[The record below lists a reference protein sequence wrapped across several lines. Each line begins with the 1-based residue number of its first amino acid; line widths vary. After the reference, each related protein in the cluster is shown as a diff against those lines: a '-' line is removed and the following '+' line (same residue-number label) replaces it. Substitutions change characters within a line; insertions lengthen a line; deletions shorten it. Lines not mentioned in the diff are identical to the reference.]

1 MRQTIRTNVIHN
13 LRSLVIAILVTT
25 TACSTLQPP
34 DANGPRS
41 NAPPYPVA
49 LLDDGSRHEDAL
61 VAWRQL
67 AQRYGVSNQAEVSLD
82 PFTATVTALPGNT
95 TSILLPKV
103 GAGTTETEEEIR
115 ESLRRFIDDWRSV
128 IGAQP
133 SELSLVERV
142 DESGNVKLARYE
154 QRPFRYALRGGY
166 GNLVIRFNNN
176 RQVLE
181 LSSNCIR
188 NSERLQSALLN
199 LTPVVTAE
207 DAVAHVRGKSFAI
220 PTGRGQQSLNLSVN
234 EQAEAKQLVV
244 YALPSRTQTN
254 VLEFHLAWEIETPN
268 ASVKRVYL
276 DAMTDE
282 VIAAG

>member
-1 MRQTIRTNVIHN
+1 MVRQTIITTKIHN
-13 LRSLVIAILVTT
+13 WLRTLVLATLVTT

-34 DANGPRS
+34 DANGPKS

-49 LLDDGSRHEDAL
+49 MLDEGTRQEDAL
-61 VAWRQL
+61 LGWRQL
-67 AQRYGVSNQAEVSLD
+67 AQRYGVSNQTEISLN
-82 PFTATVTALPGNT
+82 PLTATVTALPRNS

-103 GAGTTETEEEIR
+103 GAGSTETEDEIR

-133 SELSLVERV
+133 NELSLVERV
-142 DESGNVKLARYE
+142 DESANVKLARYE
-154 QRPFRYALRGGY
+154 QRPFRYPLRGGY
-166 GNLVIRFNNN
+166 GNLLIRFNNN

-188 NSERLQSALLN
+188 NSERVQTALLN
-199 LTPVVTAE
+199 LTPKVTAE
-207 DAVAHVRGKSFAI
+207 DAVAHVRGKTF
-220 PTGRGQQSLNLSVN
+220 TVRGQQSFTLSAN
-234 EQAEAKQLVV
+234 EPAEAKQLVV
-244 YALPSRTQTN
+244 YALPAGTQTN
-254 VLEFHLAWEIETPN
+254 ALEFRLAWEIETPN
-268 ASVKRVYL
+268 SSVKRVYL